1 MGELIGFSTL
11 NCIYFALLGVGVIY
25 AVIIL
30 ITGGLH
36 EVDVPGLDIDIGDV
50 DIGGHHLP
58 EVPVHLDFDHAPS
71 FDHGDV
77 DVPSLSP
84 ITIASFVTAFGS
96 FGLLAVYLFNVSDRF
111 SLLWAAGGGL
121 VVAIIAHFAFGYFL
135 IAPQGSSEITARDV
149 MGLTAEVITPI
160 PADGVGQIAFVA
172 QGRRITASARSAGG
186 VPVPKGEL
194 VSIQS
199 FTGSA
204 AVVRPEQSSGATD
217 KA

>member
-11 NCIYFALLGVGVIY
+11 NCIYFALLGVGIIY
-25 AVIIL
+25 ALIIL

-36 EVDVPGLDIDIGDV
+36 EFDVPGLDIDIGDM

-77 DVPSLSP
+77 GVPSLSP

-96 FGLLAVYLFNVSDRF
+96 FGLLAVYLFDVSDRF
-111 SLLWAAGGGL
+111 SLLWAGGGGL

-149 MGLTAEVITPI
+149 IGLTAEVITPI
-160 PADGVGQIAFVA
+160 PVAGVGEIAFVA
-172 QGRRITASARSAGG
+172 QGRRITSSARSAGG

-204 AVVRPEQSSGATD
+204 AVVRPEQGSGATD

>member
-204 AVVRPEQSSGATD
+204 AVVRPEQGSGATD

>member
-1 MGELIGFSTL
+1 MGELVGFSTL
-11 NCIYFALLGVGVIY
+11 HCIYFALLGVGIIY
-25 AVIIL
+25 ALIIL

-50 DIGGHHLP
+50 DISGHHLP
-58 EVPVHLDFDHAPS
+58 EVPVHIDFDHAPS

-111 SLLWAAGGGL
+111 SLLWAGGGGL

-135 IAPQGSSEITARDV
+135 IAPQGSSEVTARDII
-149 MGLTAEVITPI
+149 GLTAEVITPI
-160 PADGVGQIAFVA
+160 PTAGVGQVAFVA
-172 QGRRITASARSAGG
+172 QGRRVTSSARSAGG
-186 VPVPKGEL
+186 VPVPKGTF

-199 FTGSA
+199 FTGSV
-204 AVVRPEQSSGATD
+204 AVVRPQQDSEATGE
-217 KA
+217 A

>member
-1 MGELIGFSTL
+1 MGELVGFSTL

-25 AVIIL
+25 AVMIL

-36 EVDVPGLDIDIGDV
+36 EVDVPGLDLDIGDM

-96 FGLLAVYLFNVSDRF
+96 FGLIAVYLFNVPDKF
-111 SLLWAAGGGL
+111 SLLWAGGGGL

-135 IAPQGSSEITARDV
+135 IAPQGSSEVTARDII
-149 MGLTAEVITPI
+149 GLTAEVITPI
-160 PADGVGQIAFVA
+160 RADDVGQVAFVA
-172 QGRRITASARSAGG
+172 QGRRVTFSARSAGG
-186 VPVPKGEL
+186 VPVPKGTL
-194 VSIQS
+194 VSIGS
-199 FTGSA
+199 FTGSV
-204 AVVRPEQSSGATD
+204 AVVRPLQDSGATGE
-217 KA
+217 A

>member
-11 NCIYFALLGVGVIY
+11 NCIYFALLGVGIIY
-25 AVIIL
+25 ALIIL

-36 EVDVPGLDIDIGDV
+36 EFDVPGLDIDIGDM

-77 DVPSLSP
+77 GVPSLSP

-96 FGLLAVYLFNVSDRF
+96 FGLLAVYLFDVSDRF
-111 SLLWAAGGGL
+111 SLLWAGGGGL

-149 MGLTAEVITPI
+149 IGLTAEVITPI
-160 PADGVGQIAFVA
+160 PVAGIGEIAFVA
-172 QGRRITASARSAGG
+172 QGRRITSSARSAGG

-204 AVVRPEQSSGATD
+204 AVVRPEQGSGATD

>member
-1 MGELIGFSTL
+1 MGELVGFSTL
-11 NCIYFALLGVGVIY
+11 NCIYFALLGIGIIY

-30 ITGGLH
+30 IAGGLH
-36 EVDVPGLDIDIGDV
+36 EINIPHLDMDIGDV

-58 EVPVHLDFDHAPS
+58 EIPVHLDLDHAPS

-96 FGLLAVYLFNVSDRF
+96 FGLIAVYLFNVPDKI
-111 SLLWAAGGGL
+111 SLLWASGGGL

-135 IAPQGSSEITARDV
+135 IAPQGSSEVRARDII
-149 MGLTAEVITPI
+149 GLTAEVITPI
-160 PADGVGQIAFVA
+160 PAGGVGQIAFVA
-172 QGRRITASARSAGG
+172 QGRRVTSSARSAGG
-186 VPVPKGEL
+186 VPVPKGTF

-199 FTGSA
+199 FTGSV
-204 AVVRPEQSSGATD
+204 AVVRPEQDSGATGE
-217 KA
+217 A

>member
-1 MGELIGFSTL
+1 MGELVGFSTL

-30 ITGGLH
+30 IAGGLH
-36 EVDVPGLDIDIGDV
+36 EISVPHLDVDVGDV

-58 EVPVHLDFDHAPS
+58 EVPIHLDLHHAPS

-84 ITIASFVTAFGS
+84 ITIASFITAFGS

-111 SLLWAAGGGL
+111 SLLWAGGGGL

-135 IAPQGSSEITARDV
+135 IAPQGSSEVTARDIL
-149 MGLTAEVITPI
+149 GLTAEVITPI
-160 PADGVGQIAFVA
+160 PADGVGQVAFVA
-172 QGRRITASARSAGG
+172 QGRRVTFSARSAGG
-186 VPVPKGEL
+186 VPVPKNTL
-194 VSIQS
+194 VSIES
-199 FTGSA
+199 FTGSV
-204 AVVRPEQSSGATD
+204 AVVHPQQDSGATGQ
-217 KA
+217 A

>member
-36 EVDVPGLDIDIGDV
+36 EIDVPGLDIDIGDV
-50 DIGGHHLP
+50 DISGHHLP
-58 EVPVHLDFDHAPS
+58 EVPVHIDFDHAPS
-71 FDHGDV
+71 FDHGNV

-96 FGLLAVYLFNVSDRF
+96 FGLLAVYLFNVSDRV

-135 IAPQGSSEITARDV
+135 IAPQGSSEVTARDIL
-149 MGLTAEVITPI
+149 GLTAEVITPI
-160 PADGVGQIAFVA
+160 SADGVGQVAFVA
-172 QGRRITASARSAGG
+172 QGRRVTFSARSASGA
-186 VPVPKGEL
+186 PVPKGAL
-194 VSIQS
+194 VSIES
-199 FTGSA
+199 FTGSVA
-204 AVVRPEQSSGATD
+204 IVRPQQDPGA
-217 KA
+217 AGEA

>member
-11 NCIYFALLGVGVIY
+11 NCIYFALLGVGIIY
-25 AVIIL
+25 ALIIL

-77 DVPSLSP
+77 GVPSLSP

-96 FGLLAVYLFNVSDRF
+96 FGLLAVYLFDVSDRF
-111 SLLWAAGGGL
+111 SLLWAGGGGL

-149 MGLTAEVITPI
+149 IGLTAEVITPI
-160 PADGVGQIAFVA
+160 PVAGIGEIAFVA
-172 QGRRITASARSAGG
+172 QGRRITSSARSAGG

-204 AVVRPEQSSGATD
+204 AVVRPEQGSGATD

>member
-11 NCIYFALLGVGVIY
+11 NCIYFALLGVGIIY
-25 AVIIL
+25 ALIIL

-111 SLLWAAGGGL
+111 SLLWAGGGGL

-160 PADGVGQIAFVA
+160 PVAGIGEIAFVA
-172 QGRRITASARSAGG
+172 QGRRITSSARSAGG
-186 VPVPKGEL
+186 VPIPKGEL

-204 AVVRPEQSSGATD
+204 AVVRPEQGSGATG

>member
-1 MGELIGFSTL
+1 MDELIGFSTL

-25 AVIIL
+25 ALIIL

-36 EVDVPGLDIDIGDV
+36 EIDVPGLDIDIGDV

-58 EVPVHLDFDHAPS
+58 EVPVHIDFDHAPS

-111 SLLWAAGGGL
+111 SLLWAGGGGL

-135 IAPQGSSEITARDV
+135 IAPQGSSEVTARDII
-149 MGLTAEVITPI
+149 GLTAEVITPI
-160 PADGVGQIAFVA
+160 PADGVGQVAFVA
-172 QGRRITASARSAGG
+172 QGRRVTFSARSASRA
-186 VPVPKGEL
+186 PVPKGML
-194 VSIQS
+194 VSIQN
-199 FTGSA
+199 FTGSV
-204 AVVRPEQSSGATD
+204 AVVQPQQDSGATGE
-217 KA
+217 A

>member
-1 MGELIGFSTL
+1 MGELVGFSTL
-11 NCIYFALLGVGVIY
+11 NCIYFALLGIGVIY
-25 AVIIL
+25 ALIIL

-36 EVDVPGLDIDIGDV
+36 DIDVPGLDIDIGEL

-58 EVPVHLDFDHAPS
+58 EVPVHLDLDHAPS

-77 DVPSLSP
+77 GVPSLSP

-135 IAPQGSSEITARDV
+135 IAPQGSSEVRARDII
-149 MGLTAEVITPI
+149 GLTAEVITPI

-172 QGRRITASARSAGG
+172 QGRRVTASARSAGG
-186 VPVPKGEL
+186 VPVAKGTP

-204 AVVRPEQSSGATD
+204 AVVRPQPDSGAPGE
-217 KA
+217 A

>member
-111 SLLWAAGGGL
+111 SLLWAGGGGL

-160 PADGVGQIAFVA
+160 PVAGVGEIAFVA
-172 QGRRITASARSAGG
+172 QGRRITSSARSAGG
-186 VPVPKGEL
+186 VPIPKGEL

>member
-1 MGELIGFSTL
+1 MGELVGFSTL
-11 NCIYFALLGVGVIY
+11 NCIYFALLGIGVIY

-36 EVDVPGLDIDIGDV
+36 DVDVPGLDIDIGEMDL
-50 DIGGHHLP
+50 GGHHLP
-58 EVPVHLDFDHAPS
+58 EVPVHLDLDHAPS

-77 DVPSLSP
+77 GVPSLSP

-96 FGLLAVYLFNVSDRF
+96 FGLLAVYLFNVSAKF

-135 IAPQGSSEITARDV
+135 IAPQGSSEVTARDII
-149 MGLTAEVITPI
+149 GLTAEVITPI
-160 PADGVGQIAFVA
+160 PADGLGQVAFVA
-172 QGRRITASARSAGG
+172 QGRRVTFSARSAGG
-186 VPVPKGEL
+186 VPVAKSTF

-199 FTGSA
+199 FTGSV
-204 AVVRPEQSSGATD
+204 AVVRPQPDAGGPG

>member
-1 MGELIGFSTL
+1 MGELVGFSTL

-30 ITGGLH
+30 IAGGLH
-36 EVDVPGLDIDIGDV
+36 EISVPHLDVDVGDV

-58 EVPVHLDFDHAPS
+58 EVPIHLDLHHAPS

-84 ITIASFVTAFGS
+84 ITIASFITAFGS

-111 SLLWAAGGGL
+111 SLLWAGGGGL

-135 IAPQGSSEITARDV
+135 IAPQGSSEVTARDIL
-149 MGLTAEVITPI
+149 GLTAEVITPI
-160 PADGVGQIAFVA
+160 PADGVGQVAFVA
-172 QGRRITASARSAGG
+172 QGRRVTFSARSAGG
-186 VPVPKGEL
+186 TPVPKNTL
-194 VSIQS
+194 VSIES
-199 FTGSA
+199 FTGSV
-204 AVVRPEQSSGATD
+204 AVVHPEQDSGATGQ
-217 KA
+217 A

>member
-111 SLLWAAGGGL
+111 SLLWAGGGGL

-204 AVVRPEQSSGATD
+204 AVVRPEQSSGAID

>member
-11 NCIYFALLGVGVIY
+11 NCIYFALLGVGIIY
-25 AVIIL
+25 ALIIL

-36 EVDVPGLDIDIGDV
+36 EFDVPGLDIDIGDV
-50 DIGGHHLP
+50 DIGAHHLP

-77 DVPSLSP
+77 GVPSLSP

-96 FGLLAVYLFNVSDRF
+96 FGLLAVYLFDVSDRF
-111 SLLWAAGGGL
+111 SLLWAGGGGL

-149 MGLTAEVITPI
+149 IGLTAEVITPI
-160 PADGVGQIAFVA
+160 PVAGVGEIAFVA
-172 QGRRITASARSAGG
+172 QGRRITSSARSAGG

-204 AVVRPEQSSGATD
+204 AVVRPEQGSGATD

>member
-1 MGELIGFSTL
+1 MGELVGFSTL
-11 NCIYFALLGVGVIY
+11 NCIYFALLGIGVIY

-30 ITGGLH
+30 IAGGLH
-36 EVDVPGLDIDIGDV
+36 EINLPHLDIDVGDV

-58 EVPVHLDFDHAPS
+58 EIPVHLDLDQAPS

-77 DVPSLSP
+77 SVPSLSP
-84 ITIASFVTAFGS
+84 VTIASFVTAFGA

-111 SLLWAAGGGL
+111 SLLWAGGGGL

-135 IAPQGSSEITARDV
+135 IAPQGSSEVRARDV
-149 MGLTAEVITPI
+149 IGLTAEVITPI

-172 QGRRITASARSAGG
+172 QGRRVTSSARSAGR
-186 VPVPKGEL
+186 VPVPKGTF

-204 AVVRPEQSSGATD
+204 AVVHPQQDSGATGE
-217 KA
+217 A

>member
-1 MGELIGFSTL
+1 MGELVGFSTL

-36 EVDVPGLDIDIGDV
+36 DIDVPGLDIDIGEI

-160 PADGVGQIAFVA
+160 PVAGVGEIAFVA
-172 QGRRITASARSAGG
+172 QGRRITSSARSAGG
-186 VPVPKGEL
+186 VPIPKGEL

>member
-1 MGELIGFSTL
+1 MGELVGFSTL
-11 NCIYFALLGVGVIY
+11 NCIYFALLGIGVIY
-25 AVIIL
+25 ALIIL

-36 EVDVPGLDIDIGDV
+36 DVDVPGLDIDIGEMDL
-50 DIGGHHLP
+50 GGHHLP
-58 EVPVHLDFDHAPS
+58 EVPVHLDLDHAPS

-77 DVPSLSP
+77 GVPSLSP

-135 IAPQGSSEITARDV
+135 IAPQGSSEVRARDII
-149 MGLTAEVITPI
+149 GLTAEVITPI

-172 QGRRITASARSAGG
+172 QGRRVTASARSAGG
-186 VPVPKGEL
+186 VPVAKGTP

-204 AVVRPEQSSGATD
+204 AVVRPQPD
-217 KA
+217 

>member
-11 NCIYFALLGVGVIY
+11 NCIYFALLGVGIIY
-25 AVIIL
+25 ALIIL

-111 SLLWAAGGGL
+111 SLLWAGGGGL

-160 PADGVGQIAFVA
+160 PVDGIGEIAFVA
-172 QGRRITASARSAGG
+172 QGRRITSSARSAGG
-186 VPVPKGEL
+186 VPVPKGKL